1 MTKESRNR
9 SYSFPTKFYSP
20 LILPKDYLSLQN
32 LLEEAACQQNIVLQ
46 TSQALNVAEQGH
58 EDKRGSPEVIEG
70 ERLLLLASKSKT
82 YLELSPT
89 STMELFF
96 MKIVNG

>member
-1 MTKESRNR
+1 MTKENR
-9 SYSFPTKFYSP
+9 KKSYSFLTKFYSP
-20 LILPKDYLSLQN
+20 LILPKDYLSLQT

-70 ERLLLLASKSKT
+70 ERLLLLASKSKA
-82 YLELSPT
+82 YLELSQT
-89 STMELFF
+89 STMKLFLQ
-96 MKIVNG
+96 K